1 MFLRTL
7 WQLMQLA
14 GATGY
19 NIRISSNARTWSLV
33 STGRLNQAE
42 EGGTAAPELTERA
55 SLIHPQEVPAE
66 TKLVRYSK
74 NGLSL
79 AGAAMSGGPALFTM
93 ADLLTDAMDM
103 LLRDAKNP
111 EFRTT
116 WAKVVNEGDWKLGV
130 AISVGFVLSYAGM
143 GLFNIFNTQLTI
155 KNLLTK
161 KNPDM
166 VDARDGILKAA
177 DACDT
182 AVGAFLKFVFGLPVG
197 SMLDKAWQ
205 EELLVTTPIS
215 DLWGTV
221 SAGIPIQKVVQIF
234 LVEVPRT
241 VHCAATFFSP
251 LKCFAG
257 SDSPRALRL
266 ELLNDALNAINVL
279 QLTPQVFLN
288 HIDPKA
294 DITEIVAQLLVIG
307 ESKRIELGFKKF
319 LTEFVFFPAGISIAW
334 PATPFFEILG
344 KAAVLAIM
352 KPLNIDV
359 ESDAAQKAAEIMGK
373 VSRWGFFAL
382 WSLLLKDS
390 LIRPMMRL
398 VSRGKWSHEAAADSF
413 IKRISNCQSWS
424 EAALHILSMMCGAA
438 IGISNLPLIAPGPDY
453 DTTAIN
459 AFTANTAV
467 SVNGFMGFLKMTGLF
482 GMKADVYDTVGGA
495 LFKFY
500 GDTATMSKDE
510 TQEKVMTIRERV
522 TELRNASSHVKIEEV
537 EVVSTIIDQ
546 GLISAQKVSF

>member
-1 MFLRTL
+1 
-7 WQLMQLA
+7 MQLA

-19 NIRISSNARTWSLV
+19 NIRISRDPRVWGLV
-33 STGRLNQAE
+33 STGRLAQAE
-42 EGGTAAPELTERA
+42 AGGVVAIEPTESAPLMHQAAAPT
-55 SLIHPQEVPAE
+55 E

-74 NGLSL
+74 TGLSL
-79 AGAAMSGGPALFTM
+79 AGAVMSGGPALFTM

-116 WAKVVNEGDWKLGV
+116 WAKVQAGDWQLGL
-130 AISVGFVLSYAGM
+130 AITVGFILSYAGM

-155 KNLLTK
+155 KDLLTRRT
-161 KNPDM
+161 PD
-166 VDARDGILKAA
+166 VIDARDRILKAA
-177 DACDT
+177 DAFDT
-182 AVGAFLKFVFGLPVG
+182 SIGAILKFVFGLPVG
-197 SMLDKAWQ
+197 SMLDKAWGEQ
-205 EELLVTTPIS
+205 FEITTPIS
-215 DLWGTV
+215 DLWGTI
-221 SAGIPIQKVVQIF
+221 SAGIPIQKVVQMF
-234 LVEVPRT
+234 LVEIPRT
-241 VHCAATFFSP
+241 VHCATTFFSP

-257 SDSPRALRL
+257 NESPRALRL
-266 ELLNDALNAINVL
+266 ELLDNVLNAINVL

-288 HIDPKA
+288 HIDPQA
-294 DITEIVAQLLVIG
+294 DITDIIAQLLVIG

-319 LTEFVFFPAGISIAW
+319 LTEFVFFPAGMLIAW

-344 KAAVLAIM
+344 KASVLAMM
-352 KPLNIDV
+352 KPLGINI
-359 ESDAAQKAAEIMGK
+359 ESDAAQKTAEIMGK

-398 VSRGKWSHEAAADSF
+398 VSRGKWSHEDAADSF

-438 IGISNLPLIAPGPDY
+438 IGVSNLPLIAPGPDY
-453 DTTAIN
+453 NTTAIN

-482 GMKADVYDTVGGA
+482 GMKDDIYDFTKLGGA

-500 GDTATMSKDE
+500 GDTATLSQDDTRAKVTLIRCRVDE
-510 TQEKVMTIRERV
+510 LKNAPGSSVRV
-522 TELRNASSHVKIEEV
+522 EEV
-537 EVVSTIIDQ
+537 DATSTEERLLVFKQ
-546 GLISAQKVSF
+546 